1 MVHEAVLLIIRRSWV
16 RAPPAPPSLNCENV
30 RNIAAVSHPRGGRL
44 GTELERS
51 CSCRPV
57 AYGVALGL
65 AGGIAKRVI
74 PEMGVAVVHLVIGVP
89 GRRLRRSRST
99 PAVPITEIAEC
110 WAEWSLM
117 GGRPTWAASAQNRL
131 DTCRAA
137 TACRP
142 PGGRSGRC
150 PAKPRPGPAAPEPG
164 LCGAPAAGRRS
175 PGRGRLDAR
184 QPRSWACSRSACRPA
199 PAGRHLPSTDPVP
212 SAPGQPDS
220 PFASRRT
227 AADPKG
233 SLHHY
238 AAIRLVEPTTC

>member
-1 MVHEAVLLIIRRSWV
+1 MHEAVLLIIRRSWV

-117 GGRPTWAASAQNRL
+117 GGRPTWAASAQNR
-131 DTCRAA
+131 
-137 TACRP
+137 
-142 PGGRSGRC
+142 
-150 PAKPRPGPAAPEPG
+150 
-164 LCGAPAAGRRS
+164 
-175 PGRGRLDAR
+175 
-184 QPRSWACSRSACRPA
+184 
-199 PAGRHLPSTDPVP
+199 
-212 SAPGQPDS
+212 
-220 PFASRRT
+220 
-227 AADPKG
+227 
-233 SLHHY
+233 
-238 AAIRLVEPTTC
+238 